1 MSQAAFATPI
11 DIVSPEPLSLVGP
24 WRRPVNLLIAQTY
37 DEHASIHDDATASK
51 LGFKGGTIEGPTHF
65 SQFIPLLHH
74 IWGDAWLDCGSIS
87 ANYRSPAYE
96 GEEVQARVQLATP
109 VSAKIEACK
118 RDGTVVL
125 TGTAGVGQVAGDSAV
140 ALKRA
145 AARPNADA
153 RILADV
159 SVGMRSARRRV
170 SLPFGQRMGD
180 LYPFSLEEKLRV
192 ITEPSPW
199 YLQGASTPWERPIM
213 PLEMISV
220 LCQHIAAED
229 PFPVAN
235 PVVGLFADQE
245 VRVLSGPL
253 HPDTVYDVEREVIA
267 LSATPKTESMW
278 IRSRLFLNGEV
289 APVAEMDLNQAFLK
303 ASSQLYAAED
313 QAAAQRV

>member
-1 MSQAAFATPI
+1 MSPAVFDATL
-11 DIVSPEPLSLVGP
+11 DILSRDPLAIAGP
-24 WRRPVNLLIAQTY
+24 WRRPVNLLVAQTY
-37 DEHASIHDDATASK
+37 DSHASIHDDATAGK

-65 SQFIPLLHH
+65 SQFAPLFHH
-74 IWGDAWLDCGSIS
+74 FWRQAWFEKGVIS

-96 GEEVQARVQLATP
+96 GEEIQARVSLTGTVTA
-109 VSAKIEACK
+109 AIEAIK

-125 TGTAGVGQVAGDSAV
+125 TGTACVGEANGQTAV
-140 ALKRA
+140 SSKRA

-153 RILADV
+153 RILAGV
-159 SVGMRSARRRV
+159 RVGMRSPRRIV

-192 ITEPSPW
+192 ITEPSSW
-199 YLQGASTPWERPIM
+199 YLPGALSPWGRPVM
-213 PLEMISV
+213 PVEMISV

-245 VRVLSGPL
+245 VKLINGPL
-253 HPDTVYDVEREVIA
+253 FPDVAYEIEREVIA

-278 IRSRLFLNGEV
+278 IRSRLYLPGES

-303 ASSQLYAAED
+303 LSSPLYAEQGGAG
-313 QAAAQRV
+313 RG